1 MAVTTEMNLAAGK
14 DAESH
19 RFNYKG
25 MHRYLITLH
34 TFKSRKVFTEG
45 APVLKA
51 LGILQ
56 EVCWKHRFDTYA
68 YCFLPDRLVLI
79 VRGKTEFSDMKAFLS
94 AFRQASSMALEA
106 ELGHPLW
113 KRIYTERVLRKKEE
127 SAEKASEVFSLPV
140 QAGLV
145 TIPSEYPYLGSF
157 VKSATTSSDRKKSK
171 GQRPTR
177 RPG

>member
-1 MAVTTEMNLAAGK
+1 
-14 DAESH
+14 
-19 RFNYKG
+19 

-34 TFKSRKVFTEG
+34 AFKARKVFTEG
-45 APVLKA
+45 PRVLKV

-94 AFRQASSMALEA
+94 AFRQASNTALEA
-106 ELGHPLW
+106 ELDHPLW

-127 SAEKASEVFSLPV
+127 SAERAAEVFSLPV

-145 TIPSEYPYLGSF
+145 TVPSDYPYLGSF
-157 VKSATTSSDRKKSK
+157 VKVATSPSGRGKRK
-171 GQRPTR
+171 GR
-177 RPG
+177 RPARRSA